1 MASLNHE
8 KNLTMADFYNAIV
21 RTFIDVTIIGGIYFF
36 LCGLQGEAPSASVYL
51 IIYPLVSIVTVTFEI
66 IFDNVKSAPDKYSH
80 KTLSNNVKKSGI
92 LINKNGSVYRLWGL
106 ITLYAV
112 IFYIILILPFCFVL
126 QSISISSQLNIWLAL
141 IGSFLLISLS
151 SCFIVSRLKY
161 YAIELYGQLFSA
173 EKGEVKEEDSD
184 SHIIFNY
191 FLPWAIIGAAIA
203 GLLAYGYFRAESGN
217 FTDVITVSVV
227 AFSAGGTS
235 YIISLWIAYVTQK
248 QAILDIKANLL
259 HFEKDDKL
267 DEYSMYFLIHIFSG
281 GVITLIFIAS
291 KFLSIE
297 HFSLIQIIVIETIA
311 GAAAAIAGSLA
322 GLLRGRS
329 KTLSEKV

>member
-1 MASLNHE
+1 MASLNH
-8 KNLTMADFYNAIV
+8 KKHLTMADFSNAIV
-21 RTFIDVTIIGGIYFF
+21 RSFIDITIIGGIYFF
-36 LCGLQGEAPSASVYL
+36 LCGLQGEAPSASIYL
-51 IIYPLVSIVTVTFEI
+51 IIYPLVSIVTVSFEI
-66 IFDNVKSAPDKYSH
+66 IFDNVKSSSDKYSQQ
-80 KTLSNNVKKSGI
+80 TLSGNIRKSDK
-92 LINKNGSVYRLWGL
+92 LINKNGHVYRLWGL

-112 IFYIILILPFCFVL
+112 MFYIILILPFCFLL
-126 QSISISSQLNIWLAL
+126 QSISVSSKLNIWLAL
-141 IGSFLLISLS
+141 IGSFLLILLS
-151 SCFIVSRLKY
+151 SCFIVSRLKN
-161 YAIELYGQLFSA
+161 YAIELYGQLFSTA
-173 EKGEVKEEDSD
+173 KGEVKEEDSD

-217 FTDVITVSVV
+217 FTDVITVSMV

-248 QAILDIKANLL
+248 QSILDIKANLL

-267 DEYSMYFLIHIFSG
+267 DEYSMYFLIHVFSG

-291 KFLSIE
+291 KFLSID
-297 HFSLIQIIVIETIA
+297 HFSLIQIIVIETIV

-329 KTLSEKV
+329 KTLS

>member
-8 KNLTMADFYNAIV
+8 KHLTMADFYNAIV

-51 IIYPLVSIVTVTFEI
+51 IIYPLVSIVTVSFEI
-66 IFDNVKSAPDKYSH
+66 IFDNVKSVPDKYSH
-80 KTLSNNVKKSGI
+80 QTLSNNVKKSGI

-106 ITLYAV
+106 ITLYAFM
-112 IFYIILILPFCFVL
+112 FYIILILPFCFLL

-141 IGSFLLISLS
+141 TGSFLLISLS
-151 SCFIVSRLKY
+151 SCFIVSRLKH
-161 YAIELYGQLFSA
+161 YAIELYDQLFSA
-173 EKGEVKEEDSD
+173 KKEEVKKEDSD

-217 FTDVITVSVV
+217 FTDVITVSMV

-248 QAILDIKANLL
+248 QSILDIKANLL

-267 DEYSMYFLIHIFSG
+267 DEYSMYFLIHLFSG
-281 GVITLIFIAS
+281 AVITLIFIAS

-297 HFSLIQIIVIETIA
+297 HFSLIQIIVIETLA
-311 GAAAAIAGSLA
+311 GAAAAVAGSLA

-329 KTLSEKV
+329 KTLS